1 MNPMNNDPLPMTL
14 KHLIEYINQV
24 YKPCALLGDWPA
36 AKDLPLYLQGGWA
49 YHLLELDGHTC
60 LLMLDE
66 HNQQDTAQRLKKT
79 LNKVS
84 NYFSGPVIYGAR
96 ELASYNRKRLI
107 DQGIAFVVPGKQL
120 YLPFMALDLR
130 ENFAAETKIDVLK
143 LGACAQQLLLMQLHG
158 LWQAG
163 LSAQV
168 LGGQLGVSKMTVSRA
183 YRELNELSLAR
194 VTLVGR
200 RSELIFEAN
209 NDELWDLAQPY
220 LISPVKKQV
229 YISKDQYHQHRDIFQ
244 YSAGEQALAQQGM
257 LASPKQRCAAINAAD
272 WPSLKNLMGLEE
284 QVDID
289 DDAVLVQLW
298 RYNPGW
304 LSDISNEFTSQCA
317 IDRISLYLSLQ
328 NQKDE
333 RIHIALDEMMQEF
346 WKEHRG

>member
-1 MNPMNNDPLPMTL
+1 MILMNTDALAMIL
-14 KHLIEYINQV
+14 KHLVGYITQV
-24 YKPCALLGDWPA
+24 FKPCTLQGSWPT

-49 YHLLELDGHTC
+49 YQLVELDGQQC

-66 HNQQDTAQRLKKT
+66 HEQSETAQRLKKT
-79 LNKVS
+79 LNKIS
-84 NYFSGPVIYGAR
+84 KYFEGPLIYGVA

-130 ENFAAETKIDVLK
+130 ENFAAETKADATT

-158 LWQAG
+158 LWQQDV
-163 LSAQV
+163 SAQA

-183 YRELNELSLAR
+183 YRELSEFSLAR

-200 RSELIFEAN
+200 RSKLVFEVN
-209 NDELWDLAQPY
+209 NGELWNLAQPY

-229 YISKDQYHQHRDIFQ
+229 YISNDQYRQHSDIFQ

-257 LASPKQRCAAINAAD
+257 LALPKQHCAAINAAD
-272 WPSLKNLMGLEE
+272 WPSLKSLMGLEE
-284 QVDID
+284 QSGIE
-289 DDAVLVQLW
+289 DDAVLIQLW

-304 LSDISNEFTSQCA
+304 LSNISNEFTKQCA